1 MPAGWSISDPPVA
14 RTHETGVSTMGEVIG
29 TGAGRV
35 GPAMFEVEVSW
46 DADCTRVT
54 PSGDLDLIS
63 APYLQQVLDQLCRQG
78 HPEIVLD
85 LSGLKFLGAAGLTVF
100 LRADA
105 QLRAD
110 GGRLILTRPGR
121 LVRRVLAI
129 TELDTVLTIQDDTAR
144 DLDHPSTNGI
154 AELSPAT
161 DTAPYRHRRRRT
173 SVPIISRV
181 HTP

>member
-1 MPAGWSISDPPVA
+1 
-14 RTHETGVSTMGEVIG
+14 MGKVKG

-35 GPAMFEVEVSW
+35 GPTVFAVEVSS
-46 DADCTRVT
+46 DAQGSQVT
-54 PSGDLDLIS
+54 LRGELDLVS
-63 APYLQQVLDQLCRQG
+63 APRLQQVLDQLCRQG

-85 LSGLKFLGAAGLTVF
+85 LSGLKFLGATGLSVF

-105 QLRAD
+105 HLRAD
-110 GGRLILTRPGR
+110 GGQLILTRSGQ

-129 TELDTVLTIQDDTAR
+129 TELDTVLTIREQTAR

-154 AELSPAT
+154 AELSPPA
-161 DTAPYRHRRRRT
+161 DTAHTRHRRRRT
-173 SVPIISRV
+173 SVPIIHRV